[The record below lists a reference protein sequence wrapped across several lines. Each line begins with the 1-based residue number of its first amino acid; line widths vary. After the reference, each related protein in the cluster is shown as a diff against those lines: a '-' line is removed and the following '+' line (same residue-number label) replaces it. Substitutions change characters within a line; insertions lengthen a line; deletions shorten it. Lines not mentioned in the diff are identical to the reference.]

1 MSGGRGRAPE
11 GRAVSPNTVIAI
23 KVVPGATRDGVAG
36 WLGDALKVRV
46 AAPPERGR
54 ANAAVVRVLAEA
66 LGVPES
72 AVRIVSGATSARK
85 QVEIAGLD
93 EAAIRERIARE
104 LREG

>member
-1 MSGGRGRAPE
+1 MRGRRVHVPE
-11 GRAVSPNTVIAI
+11 EPAESSKTVLAI
-23 KVVPGATRDGVAG
+23 KVVPGSTRDGVAG

-66 LGVPES
+66 LGVSEA

-85 QVEIAGLD
+85 QVEIVGLD
-93 EAAIRERIARE
+93 ANAIHERLARD
-104 LREG
+104 RR